1 MIRPARPADAA
12 AICAIYNPFIETS
25 TISFE
30 EAAVTSEQMTARIAQ
45 VTATL
50 PWLVMEHEGAV
61 AGYAYAS
68 PWRVRRAYRSS
79 VETTVYVAPEHAGKG
94 IGKALYDALLAD
106 LRTRAVH
113 AVIAGIAQPNAA
125 SVGLH
130 ERLGFRK
137 VAHFSEVGFKLDRWV
152 DVGYWE
158 LILPAAPA

>member
-30 EAAVTSEQMTARIAQ
+30 EAAVTDAQMTARIAQ

-50 PWLVMEHEGAV
+50 PWLVAEHDGAV

-106 LRTRAVH
+106 LRTRAIH
-113 AVIAGIAQPNAA
+113 AVIAGIAQPNEA

-130 ERLGFRK
+130 ERIGFKK
-137 VAHFSEVGFKLDRWV
+137 VAHFSEVGFKLGRWV

-158 LILPAAPA
+158 LILPVDPA

>member
-25 TISFE
+25 IISFE